1 MKTSTRMFLG
11 FAAFGLG
18 AGGLYAA
25 LTKEYA
31 GLLMLF
37 LFAAANIFLA
47 WLCMAAGDPE
57 EQQRLARE
65 RGEGG
70 EHHPMHL
77 PPPSVWPVVIA
88 VGAAMTC
95 WGFLLKPPVIVIGV
109 IVILIGAAGW
119 AGGFESINRDLAGWG
134 EVWRYR
140 QYKNLAEIAEE
151 LEKQE
156 KAEGGP
162 ATG

>member
-1 MKTSTRMFLG
+1 MKTSARMFIG
-11 FAAFGLG
+11 FALFGIGGG
-18 AGGLYAA
+18 ALYAS

-31 GLLMLF
+31 GLFMLF

-47 WLCMAAGDPE
+47 WLCVAAGDPE
-57 EQQRLARE
+57 EQKRLAKE
-65 RGEGG
+65 RGEY
-70 EHHPMHL
+70 EEHPMHL

-88 VGAAMTC
+88 VGSAITA

-109 IVILIGAAGW
+109 IVVLIGAAGW

-140 QYKNLAEIAEE
+140 QYKNLAEIEEE
-151 LEKQE
+151 LKKQE
-156 KAEGGP
+156 QAEGGAP
-162 ATG
+162 SA